1 MKADRSVTIRD
12 IPLVVDE
19 SADPFRCE
27 PNAIRLS
34 VEYQDGKSQ
43 RVYRAGLSRGYHMV
57 ISPLHID
64 HGITTAIVGSERY
77 FLINEAGRFGSEA
90 MQRAVEHV
98 SAPTSRGRVDYLVS
112 IVAKDNG
119 LTIKW
124 EGK

>member
-12 IPLVVDE
+12 IPLVVNE

-27 PNAIRLS
+27 PNTIRLS

-43 RVYRAGLSRGYHMV
+43 QIHQAGLSRGYHLV

-64 HGITTAIVGSERY
+64 HGITTAVVGSERY
-77 FLINEAGRFGSEA
+77 FLINEASRFGVEA

-98 SAPTSRGRVDYLVS
+98 SAPTSRGRVDHLVG
-112 IVAKDNG
+112 IIAKDNG
-119 LTIKW
+119 LTLK
-124 EGK
+124 